1 MLNNQKYE
9 HADNVCQVV
18 IAFQTGKTSVK
29 ADLPNVATASA
40 RGAPASPDLRQ
51 VLPAAGGRCSWSG
64 WPSQR

>member
-40 RGAPASPDLRQ
+40 RGAPASPDLR
-51 VLPAAGGRCSWSG
+51 
-64 WPSQR
+64 